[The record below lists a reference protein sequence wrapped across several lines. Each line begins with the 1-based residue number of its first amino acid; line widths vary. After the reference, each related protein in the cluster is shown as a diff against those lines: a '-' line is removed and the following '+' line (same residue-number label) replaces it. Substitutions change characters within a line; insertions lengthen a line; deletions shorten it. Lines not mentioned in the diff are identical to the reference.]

1 MNLDVHLN
9 LNVPSKCRLI
19 EDCLYKWRLVKIQS
33 KQRRLSICTMHCIKS
48 KNIAQQ
54 YEHFASFSLLRL
66 YQWWLSYFYTI
77 NPPFHS
83 HPNTLFLLPVQE
95 FSHLPEC
102 RFMNIH
108 QRFLTDWSSC
118 FQICQLLELW
128 HNICDLR
135 HRKRK
140 AIKRYTAS
148 LSHNVLALT
157 KEKIM

>member
-1 MNLDVHLN
+1 MHNAFH
-9 LNVPSKCRLI
+9 K
-19 EDCLYKWRLVKIQS
+19 
-33 KQRRLSICTMHCIKS
+33 KQEHCTTIWT
-48 KNIAQQ
+48 
-54 YEHFASFSLLRL
+54 FASVSLLRL
-66 YQWWLSYFYTI
+66 YQWWPSYFYTI
-77 NPPFHS
+77 NPTFQS

-108 QRFLTDWSSC
+108 QRFLIDWSSC

-140 AIKRYTAS
+140 AIKLYTAS

-157 KEKIM
+157 KEKNNVIYIIIYKKICLCVCVKGNLIEKETWKCP